1 MKLSDI
7 FESFLYGKKIRRKC
21 WDKNLWI
28 ETSNGETVNIYLEV
42 NKEETLINGDKKFSI
57 DELMCEDWE
66 FKK

>member
-21 WDKNLWI
+21 WYKNLWI
-28 ETSNGETVNIYLEV
+28 ETSNGETVNFYLEG
-42 NKEETLINGDKKFSI
+42 NEEKTLLNGDKKFSI

>member
-7 FESFLYGKKIRRKC
+7 FESFLYGKKIRRKS
-21 WDKNLWI
+21 WNKNLWI

-42 NKEETLINGDKKFSI
+42 NKEKTLINGDKKFSI

>member
-7 FESFLYGKKIRRKC
+7 FESFLYGKKIRRKS

-42 NKEETLINGDKKFSI
+42 NKEKTLINGDKKFSI